1 MLNYCIY
8 AQYTTSPERVQKF
21 GFGGIFDPDEV
32 GRERFLSFVEDAK
45 LFFANQRADELIF
58 YKTRINKGI
67 SSDDFNANEMDL
79 SSNRER

>member
-67 SSDDFNANEMDL
+67 SSDDFNANEI
-79 SSNRER
+79 N